1 MFRGCGH
8 SFHVECLLPDVSI
21 CKICQTTLLSKIEV
35 LGKTANDAVLN
46 GGSQTNED
54 VDEDTSDDDM
64 QWIRRRN
71 RMLRERTTTTTAKCG
86 HSVAKNKFVAKTR
99 GSTTIVCPF
108 CFQFSPVKYLLRSPL
123 ILLQPFNSLVN
134 TKRTT
139 FIGLRQWQLA
149 TQTGYDIFAKRFHDD
164 RY

>member
-1 MFRGCGH
+1 MDSVPRLWSFIPRGMSSTRCQHLQDLSNDFVVRDWSSWQNCKWCGPKWWFPNQRRCWRRH
-8 SFHVECLLPDVSI
+8 
-21 CKICQTTLLSKIEV
+21 KWRR
-35 LGKTANDAVLN
+35 
-46 GGSQTNED
+46 
-54 VDEDTSDDDM
+54 

-149 TQTGYDIFAKRFHDD
+149 RPAMIYLQNVLMN